1 MTAVAEKNGDSI
13 PDQNK
18 NRKENA
24 MPRKEKLEDMIAKLD
39 KLNAKIDKNDS
50 EMKPIRDSRDAL
62 KKCVDAEME
71 RIKIE
76 RYTQI
81 AEASLEMFG
90 WDITAKDF
98 KDRLSQ
104 LLTDP
109 RNKGFAE
116 KLKFDQAE
124 REKAKVQAVEENKN
138 NATNSSA
145 AVKNK
150 VEALP
155 ASADKFP

>member
-1 MTAVAEKNGDSI
+1 MTAYPTQIK
-13 PDQNK
+13 K
-18 NRKENA
+18 RKENA

-62 KKCVDAEME
+62 KKRVDAELE
-71 RIKIE
+71 RIKTE

-90 WDITAKDF
+90 WDISAKDY

-116 KLKFDQAE
+116 KLKRDQAE
-124 REKAKVQAVEENKN
+124 REKAKIKAVEENKN
-138 NATNSSA
+138 DANNSSA
-145 AVKNK
+145 AVNK
-150 VEALP
+150 KAEALP
-155 ASADKFP
+155 TSADKAP